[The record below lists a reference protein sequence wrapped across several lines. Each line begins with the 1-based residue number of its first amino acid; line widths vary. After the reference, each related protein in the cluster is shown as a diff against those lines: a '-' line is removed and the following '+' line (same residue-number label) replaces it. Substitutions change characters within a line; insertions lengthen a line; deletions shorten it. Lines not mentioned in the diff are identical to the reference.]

1 MPKHTGEQA
10 TLFNNGPKELVRQV
24 ARFTVYLWD
33 RFVEDNCQ
41 STAASLSYQTLF
53 AVVPL
58 LTVTYAILDTFK
70 AFGDLTEKVE
80 TFLFSNIIPENVMM
94 VQEYLLSFSQQA
106 RNLSGPS
113 IALLGVTAFLMLF
126 TIEKTFNEI
135 WRVREPRQ
143 GFQRFLMYWAV
154 LTLSAPFMGISLGI
168 TGYIESLPLISDVSR
183 STTALHVV
191 PILLSTGLFTL
202 IYTVVPNCFVPL
214 KNAVIGSFIVAL
226 SFELA
231 KAMFAAIMS
240 KSSFEAIYGTFA
252 AVPLFLLWIYVSWT
266 IVLLGAELVKS
277 LGSFRLVSHRH
288 AEAPLFQFL
297 SILELFHLAHK
308 KGEVITD
315 KEIRNYPDRI
325 DLGLWSEIRSLMME
339 LNLIRQ
345 VEKSGLVLSKNLGEL
360 SIWELY
366 SRLPWQLPR
375 DVGGDSPWE
384 AKLSHLFSALYERN
398 RAELSQDLES
408 LFEGK

>member
-24 ARFTVYLWD
+24 ARFAVYLWD

-41 STAASLSYQTLF
+41 STAASLTYQTLF

-135 WRVREPRQ
+135 WRVKEPRQ

-168 TGYIESLPLISDVSR
+168 TGYIESLPLISD
-183 STTALHVV
+183 
-191 PILLSTGLFTL
+191 
-202 IYTVVPNCFVPL
+202 
-214 KNAVIGSFIVAL
+214 
-226 SFELA
+226 
-231 KAMFAAIMS
+231 
-240 KSSFEAIYGTFA
+240 
-252 AVPLFLLWIYVSWT
+252 
-266 IVLLGAELVKS
+266 
-277 LGSFRLVSHRH
+277 
-288 AEAPLFQFL
+288 
-297 SILELFHLAHK
+297 
-308 KGEVITD
+308 
-315 KEIRNYPDRI
+315 
-325 DLGLWSEIRSLMME
+325 
-339 LNLIRQ
+339 
-345 VEKSGLVLSKNLGEL
+345 
-360 SIWELY
+360 
-366 SRLPWQLPR
+366 
-375 DVGGDSPWE
+375 
-384 AKLSHLFSALYERN
+384 
-398 RAELSQDLES
+398 
-408 LFEGK
+408 